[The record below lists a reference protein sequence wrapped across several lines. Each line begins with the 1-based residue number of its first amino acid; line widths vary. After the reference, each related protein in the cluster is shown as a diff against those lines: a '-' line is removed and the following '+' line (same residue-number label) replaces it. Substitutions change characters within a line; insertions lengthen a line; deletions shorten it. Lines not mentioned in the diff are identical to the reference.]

1 MLQVIISTF
10 LLFFKLSEFN
20 FTDKH
25 DSTALRKVAMAKL
38 RKDRMILR
46 EPAFKGKLDQAF
58 LIDLYEEI
66 FL

>member
-1 MLQVIISTF
+1 M
-10 LLFFKLSEFN
+10 
-20 FTDKH
+20 
-25 DSTALRKVAMAKL
+25 RKVAMAKL
-38 RKDRMILR
+38 RKDKKILR